1 MRATPRGTTN
11 QEAAMNK
18 RKPNRRSSIYAGSDG
33 RWHGRVTM
41 GVKPDGGTDRRHVT
55 GKTETEVT
63 RKVQQLERQREA
75 GRTADAGRSPTLE
88 QWLRHWLDS
97 IAARR
102 VRASTLDG
110 YRSKIDYRIV
120 PGIGRHRL
128 ARLEREPE
136 HIEAFYVALEREG
149 LSSATVLQIHRILS
163 RALKVAAQRG
173 KIARNPCELVDA
185 PSVRRE
191 EVRPLT
197 EDDARAILCAAQTER
212 NAARWSVA
220 LALGTR
226 QGEALGLSWDYVNLD
241 EGTVRIAWALQ
252 RHRGRGLLLVPPKSR
267 AGRRTIALPAQLV
280 EALRTH
286 HTAQIEERLR
296 ASSVWRGSGL
306 VYPDNGAPV
315 ELVFAQPNG
324 RPIDP
329 RRDWADWKALLRRAG
344 VRDARLHDARHTA
357 ATLLLTQGVDV
368 RVAMAILGHSSSQ
381 LTRDTYQHV
390 VPELARDAVELVGS
404 TLWRTEPKTET
415 KQG

>member
-1 MRATPRGTTN
+1 MSR
-11 QEAAMNK
+11 

-41 GVKPDGGTDRRHVT
+41 GVKSDGRPDRRHVT
-55 GKTETEVT
+55 GKTEAEVT
-63 RKVQQLERQREA
+63 RKVQALERQRDA
-75 GRTADAGRSPTLE
+75 GRAAEAGRSPTLE
-88 QWLRHWLDS
+88 EWLRHWLDN

-102 VRASTLDG
+102 VRASTLEG
-110 YRSKIDYRIV
+110 YRSKIEHRII
-120 PGIGRHRL
+120 PGLGQHRL
-128 ARLEREPE
+128 VRLERQPE
-136 HIEAFYVALEREG
+136 HIEAFYVALERDG
-149 LSSATVLQIHRILS
+149 LSSATVLQVHRILS

-173 KIARNPCELVDA
+173 KIGRNPCELVDA
-185 PSVRRE
+185 PSLQRE

-197 EDDARAILCAAQTER
+197 EDDARAILNAAKTER

-226 QGEALGLSWDYVNLD
+226 QGEALGLSWQCVNLD
-241 EGTVRIAWALQ
+241 DGTLRITWALQ
-252 RHRGRGLLLVPPKSR
+252 RHRGRGLVLVPPKSR
-267 AGRRTIALPAQLV
+267 AGRRTMALPPQLV
-280 EALRTH
+280 EALRAH
-286 HTAQIEERLR
+286 RTAQLEERMR
-296 ASSVWRGSGL
+296 AGSEWRGSGL
-306 VYPDNGAPV
+306 VFPDTGEPV

-329 RRDWADWKALLRRAG
+329 HRDWTEWKALLRRAS

-390 VPELARDAVELVGS
+390 IPELARDAIELVGS
-404 TLWRTEPKTET
+404 ALWRNEPLSAHSDRTNR
-415 KQG
+415 